1 MGAPVA
7 LSEKTRAEMFNYF
20 AGTPLGEEVTSE
32 MLANFPMLEFDTL
45 VTKNFLRAEIGG
57 LRLELH
63 TEIAS
68 VRTDM
73 QAGFTNAHDETN
85 QLRTDMHTRF
95 AELRT
100 DMTAGFTNAHDETN
114 QLRTDM
120 HTRFAVL
127 AKGLHEDMRTMFIGT
142 ITTMIALF
150 GILAAFVAI
159 H

>member
-1 MGAPVA
+1 VA
-7 LSEKTRAEMFNYF
+7 LSEKTRAEMFRYF

-45 VTKNFLRAEIGG
+45 VTKDFLRAEIGG

-73 QAGFTNAHDETN
+73 QAGFTKAHDETA
-85 QLRTDMHTRF
+85 QLGTEIGGLRVELHDEIASVRTDMQ
-95 AELRT
+95 
-100 DMTAGFTNAHDETN
+100 AGFTD
-114 QLRTDM
+114 
-120 HTRFAVL
+120 L
-127 AKGLHEDMRTMFIGT
+127 AKGLHEDMRTMLVGT
-142 ITTMIALF
+142 VTTMVALF
-150 GILAAFVAI
+150 GILAAFVAV

>member
-45 VTKNFLRAEIGG
+45 VTKDFLRAEIGG

-95 AELRT
+95 AEL
-100 DMTAGFTNAHDETN
+100 
-114 QLRTDM
+114 
-120 HTRFAVL
+120 
-127 AKGLHEDMRTMFIGT
+127 AKGLREDMRTMFIGT